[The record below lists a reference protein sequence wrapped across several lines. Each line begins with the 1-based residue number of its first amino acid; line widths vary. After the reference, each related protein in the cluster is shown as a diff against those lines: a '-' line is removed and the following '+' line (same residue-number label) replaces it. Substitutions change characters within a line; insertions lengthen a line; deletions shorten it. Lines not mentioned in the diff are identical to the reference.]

1 MDDDR
6 VVDVVRGGPDARG
19 MELLRRRR
27 AFSTAL
33 ALVLAV
39 ESVASVSVAA
49 SSYVSA
55 ASRAAASQLATAA
68 AAEVISEARFDE
80 RSWTPTPAP
89 AVVSAPDAADYM
101 HPKPLAPVVATP
113 TRAPVTKAAAPT
125 AKAAPKAPART
136 TVRTTVKTTAQPAR
150 HPAPK
155 PVSTVFAGRNHLWI
169 PSLGVNRSV
178 SAFSCS
184 RSEPPGNLVYRW
196 GCAGTNNVYLFG
208 HAASVFGPLYNAYM
222 SHRLAVGM
230 NVWYADGSGHVHKYA
245 VRYWRVVSPVGADWA
260 FAPQSVPSMTLQTC
274 VGANSQY
281 RLIVRLVQVG

>member
-6 VVDVVRGGPDARG
+6 VVDVVRGGPDAPA
-19 MELLRRRR
+19 MDLLRRRR

-55 ASRAAASQLATAA
+55 ASRAAASQLPAPVAGG
-68 AAEVISEARFDE
+68 VIAEARFDE
-80 RSWTPTPAP
+80 RSWAPTPAPVISAPDVADYLHPKPVAPVEATPTPAP
-89 AVVSAPDAADYM
+89 VKHAVAPA
-101 HPKPLAPVVATP
+101 
-113 TRAPVTKAAAPT
+113 

-136 TVRTTVKTTAQPAR
+136 TAQTAR
-150 HPAPK
+150 HPSTPK
-155 PVSTVFAGRNHLWI
+155 PVSTAFVGRNHLWF
-169 PSLGVNRSV
+169 PSLGINRSV
-178 SAFSCS
+178 SGFSCS

-196 GCAGTNNVYLFG
+196 GCAGANNVYLFG
-208 HAASVFGPLYNAYM
+208 HASSVFRPLHDAYVN
-222 SHRLAVGM
+222 HRLRVGM
-230 NVWYADGSGHVHKYA
+230 SVWYADGSGHVHKYA

-260 FAPQSVPSMTLQTC
+260 FAAQSVPSMTLQTC